1 MIIIIAAALV
11 FVGIFASA
19 LSRPLVRRIGLRNAV
34 RRPREAALVMLGC
47 ILGTALIVGNSAV
60 GDSYTASIRDQ
71 ALGDFGNLDG
81 LVDYNTRAEW
91 ADASARLATTS
102 IRNVSTTTPAAVVR
116 VPITTDA
123 SDRTAPRAN
132 MIEADYRRAGSIGA
146 APGLRLGSGPTPGSA
161 WVSQAMATS
170 LGLRVGSR
178 LTVHTT
184 PALTLRVARVVSNPL
199 VSFLNGNLKPGDSL
213 LVPAGTV
220 LGAADRAPTTVF
232 PRWLT
237 LVVGDHPDANAA
249 PVDAEVESVRSTL
262 TRLVTPFNGEVA
274 MVRAAALRAAI
285 AGGKSTGGTL
295 TTIGAFGIIAGILLL
310 VNVLLMLAEERLAEL
325 GTMRAVGMSRGPL
338 IGSFTLEGALYGVV
352 GAFVGGGA
360 GVLLGR
366 LLVNLVQ
373 GDTEGSPAGTYRGL
387 HLVFSVQGST
397 IAVGIAAGFL
407 IAALAVIGTSYRV
420 SRLDVIRSLRGL
432 PDQSGNR
439 RRVAVPLLTISSV
452 LGALL
457 AANGWFAG
465 ASIPLIFGVTVAWG
479 CAGALAARRYGWRNG
494 VLLGCVPLTL
504 FCLAFPII
512 TPDTRTD
519 PSSTVIAG
527 VVLVTAGVFLVNAGQ
542 GFFAA
547 ALRRIG
553 RGRAVLPTRLG
564 LANPVA
570 HRVRMLLTVGPFA
583 LVVFTLAYA
592 EGLTNV
598 INHELART
606 APRIGG
612 DYTLFAESSTVNPY
626 DFSRV
631 DDDAVT
637 HVARTGTLFASFVWN
652 QEQPPRYWP
661 VTSFDAQL
669 ARVKP
674 SPLISRDASFA
685 SDAAVYRA
693 VATNP
698 DLFIADDDFLATF
711 DGVGRGDDD
720 PEPVAVGQTFTIS
733 SPVTG
738 RARDVTVAGVTY
750 GDMFGQ
756 GALYGEAGLRAIFG
770 DQLRL
775 TDAFMVAQGPLTTL
789 MTDLERDGLA
799 NGLEAHD
806 VKETA
811 RAVFSGV
818 NDILKL
824 FRADL
829 GIGIIVGVA
838 GIGVVLVRSVRDR
851 RRQIGTLRAMG
862 FDRGEI
868 GGSFLVEGAFVAAQ
882 GLLVGVG
889 FGYLTV
895 LAATKGPIVVN
906 VLGYEPPLP
915 APTLTTVGLA
925 IGLMIVA
932 VAASAIPARAASR
945 IPPAVALR
953 LVD

>member
-1 MIIIIAAALV
+1 
-11 FVGIFASA
+11 
-19 LSRPLVRRIGLRNAV
+19 
-34 RRPREAALVMLGC
+34 
-47 ILGTALIVGNSAV
+47 GT
-60 GDSYTASIRDQ
+60 T
-71 ALGDFGNLDG
+71 
-81 LVDYNTRAEW
+81 
-91 ADASARLATTS
+91 
-102 IRNVSTTTPAAVVR
+102 
-116 VPITTDA
+116 
-123 SDRTAPRAN
+123 
-132 MIEADYRRAGSIGA
+132 GA
-146 APGLRLGSGPTPGSA
+146 RLGSGPAPGTA
-161 WVSQAMATS
+161 WVSRAMANS
-170 LGLRVGSR
+170 LGLRTGST
-178 LTVHTT
+178 LTVHTN
-184 PALTLRVARVVSNPL
+184 PALTLRVGRVVSNPL

-213 LVPAGTV
+213 LVPPGTV
-220 LGAADRAPTTVF
+220 LGVADRAPNAVF

-237 LVVGDHPDANAA
+237 MVVGEHADAKAA
-249 PVDAEVESVRSTL
+249 PVEAEVESLRAAL
-262 TRLVTPFNGEVA
+262 TRLVTPFNGDVA
-274 MVRAAALRAAI
+274 MVRADALRAAI
-285 AGGKSTGGTL
+285 AGGQSTGGSL

-338 IGSFTLEGALYGVV
+338 IGSFTLEGAMYGAV
-352 GAFVGGGA
+352 GAFVGGGV

-366 LLVNLVQ
+366 LLVTLVQ
-373 GDTEGSPAGTYRGL
+373 GDTAGSPVGTYRGL
-387 HLVFSVQGST
+387 TLIFSVKGST
-397 IAVGIAAGFL
+397 IALGIAAGFL

-439 RRVAVPLLTISSV
+439 RRAAIPLLAFGVAIGVV
-452 LGALL
+452 LGAD
-457 AANGWFAG
+457 GWFAG
-465 ASIPLIFGVTVAWG
+465 AAIPLIVGVTIAFA
-479 CAGALAARRYGWRNG
+479 CAGALAARRYGWRTG
-494 VLLGCVPLTL
+494 TMVGCVPLTFFGL
-504 FCLAFPII
+504 IFQVINPE
-512 TPDTRTD
+512 TRTN
-519 PSSTVIAG
+519 PVSSVVAG
-527 VVLVTAGVFLVNAGQ
+527 VVLVTAGVFLVNAWQ
-542 GFFAA
+542 GSVAGL
-547 ALRRIG
+547 LRRIG

-606 APRIGG
+606 APSIGG
-612 DYTLFAESSTVNPY
+612 DYTLFAESSDVNPY

-631 DDDAVT
+631 DDDAVS
-637 HVARTGTLFASFVWN
+637 HIARTGTVFASFVFSPD
-652 QEQPPRYWP
+652 QPPRFWP
-661 VTSFDAQL
+661 VTSFDAQF

-674 SPLISRDASFA
+674 SPLISRDKSFA
-685 SDAAVYRA
+685 TDADVYRA
-693 VATNP
+693 VSTNP

-738 RARDVTVAGVTY
+738 QARDITVAGVAY
-750 GDMFGQ
+750 SDMFGQ
-756 GALYGEAGLRAIFG
+756 GAFYGETGLRALFG
-770 DQLRL
+770 DQFRL
-775 TDAFMVAQGPLTTL
+775 TDAFMVAKGPLSTL
-789 MTDLERDGLA
+789 VSDLEHDGLA

-811 RAVFSGV
+811 RAVFSGI

-895 LAATKGPIVVN
+895 LGATKGPIVVN
-906 VLGYEPPLP
+906 VLGYEPALP
-915 APTLTTVGLA
+915 APTLTTVVLA
-925 IGLMIVA
+925 IGLMVVA